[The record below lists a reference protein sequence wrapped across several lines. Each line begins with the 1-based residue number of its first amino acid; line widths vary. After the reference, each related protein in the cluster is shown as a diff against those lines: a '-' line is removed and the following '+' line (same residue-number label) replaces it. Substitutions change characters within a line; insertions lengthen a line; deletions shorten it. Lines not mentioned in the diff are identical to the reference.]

1 MFSIQFQCSVAEFS
15 WRKEVGIWQKNTKMK
30 IQEIIYVLEEM
41 APLAYAEDF
50 DNVGLLVGDSNAE
63 ATGILVCHDALES
76 VIDEAIAKKCNLVV
90 CFHPIIFSGLKKIIG
105 KNYVERSVVKAIKN
119 NIAIYAVHTALDN
132 HKQGV
137 NKIFA
142 DALGL
147 KNTKILIPK
156 QNFIQK
162 LVTYTIPENVEEL
175 RNALFDAGAGKIGNY
190 EDCSFNSKGIGT
202 YMGNED
208 SNPEIGERFEFVE
221 NEEIKIEVT
230 FEKQLQPKVLKA
242 LFTNHVYEEVAYE
255 IYELQNTH
263 QNIGLGMIGELEKP
277 MNENDFLT
285 FVKNKM
291 QCGGIRHSILLGK
304 PIKKV
309 AVLGG
314 SGSFAISNAKQAG
327 ADIFLTADLKY
338 HNFYEAENQLVLADI
353 GHFESERFTK
363 NYIVDFLKKKI
374 PNFAIIFSEENT
386 NPVKYL

>member
-1 MFSIQFQCSVAEFS
+1 
-15 WRKEVGIWQKNTKMK
+15 MK
-30 IQEIIYVLEEM
+30 IKEILPILEEM

-50 DNVGLLVGDSNAE
+50 DNVGLLVGDVNTE

-90 CFHPIIFSGLKKIIG
+90 CFHPILFSGLKKITG
-105 KNYVERSVVKAIKN
+105 KNYVERAVLKAIKN
-119 NIAIYAVHTALDN
+119 DIAIYAVHTALDN
-132 HKQGV
+132 HKHGV
-137 NKIFA
+137 NKIFCN
-142 DALGL
+142 ALGL
-147 KNTKILIPK
+147 INTKILVPK
-156 QNFIQK
+156 KNFIQK
-162 LVTYTIPENVEEL
+162 LVTYTIPENVEQL

-208 SNPEIGERFEFVE
+208 SNPEIGQRFEFVE

-230 FEKQLQPKVLKA
+230 FEKHLQSKILQA
-242 LFTNHVYEEVAYE
+242 LFKNHVYEEVAYE
-255 IYELQNTH
+255 IYELQNAH

-277 MNENDFLT
+277 MTEDDFLA
-285 FVKNKM
+285 FVKDKM
-291 QCGGIRHSILLGK
+291 QCGGIRHSALLGK
-304 PIKKV
+304 TIQKV

-314 SGSFAISNAKQAG
+314 SGSFAIGNAKQAG

-338 HNFYEAENQLVLADI
+338 HNFYESENQLVLADI

-363 NYIVDFLKKKI
+363 NYIVDFLKEKI
-374 PNFAIIFSEENT
+374 TNFAVVLSEENT